1 MGRIATRIAALG
13 LQLPPA
19 LVVPDDTTL
28 PFAFAHRVGN
38 RVLIAGHGPQG
49 NDGKLVGPF
58 GKVGAEVDVDAAR
71 HAAGL
76 TALSMLASVQ
86 AEIGDLDRIAGWTR
100 VFGMVNS
107 APGFH
112 AQPEVING
120 FSEVIYQI
128 FGTEVGRHAR
138 TAIGVAEL
146 PWNLSVEIE
155 GELVLEG

>member
-13 LQLPPA
+13 LQLPPP
-19 LVVPDDTTL
+19 LVAPDGTTL
-28 PFAFAHRVGN
+28 PFAFAQRVGN

-49 NDGKLVGPF
+49 PDGTLAGPF
-58 GKVGAEVDVDAAR
+58 GKVGAEVDPAAAR

-120 FSEVIYQI
+120 FSEIIHLI
-128 FGTEVGRHAR
+128 FGAEAGRHVR
-138 TAIGVAEL
+138 SAIGVAEL
-146 PWNLSVEIE
+146 PWNLAVEIE
-155 GELVLEG
+155 GELVIAG

>member
-1 MGRIATRIAALG
+1 MGRITDRIAALG
-13 LQLPPA
+13 LQLPPP
-19 LVVPDDTTL
+19 LIIPDGADL
-28 PFAFAHRVGN
+28 PFAFAHRVGT

-49 NDGKLVGPF
+49 SDGTLVGPF
-58 GKVGAEVDVDAAR
+58 GKVGTEVDISAAR

-76 TALSMLASVQ
+76 TGLSMLASVQ
-86 AEIGDLDRIAGWTR
+86 AEIGDLDRIVGWGR

-120 FSEVIYQI
+120 FSEIIYRI
-128 FGTEVGRHAR
+128 FGTDIGRHVR
-138 TAIGVAEL
+138 SAIGVAEL

-155 GELVLEG
+155 GELLIDG

>member
-1 MGRIATRIAALG
+1 MGRITARIAALG
-13 LQLPPA
+13 LQLPLP
-19 LVVPDDTTL
+19 LVVPDDASL
-28 PFAFAHRVGN
+28 PFAFAQRVGN
-38 RVLIAGHGPQG
+38 RVLIAGHGAQCP
-49 NDGKLVGPF
+49 DGTLAGPF
-58 GKVGAEVDVDAAR
+58 GKVGADVEVAAAR

-86 AEIGDLDRIAGWTR
+86 AEIGDLDRITGWTR

-120 FSEVIYQI
+120 FSELVYLI
-128 FGTEVGRHAR
+128 FGAEVGRHVR
-138 TAIGVAEL
+138 SAIGVAEL

-155 GELVLEG
+155 GEVVIDG

>member
-1 MGRIATRIAALG
+1 MGRITDRIAALG

-19 LVVPDDTTL
+19 LIVPDDTDL

-49 NDGKLVGPF
+49 GDGSLVGPF
-58 GKVGAEVDVDAAR
+58 GKVGVEVEVAAAR

-86 AEIGDLDRIAGWTR
+86 AEIGDLDRIIGWTR

-112 AQPEVING
+112 GQPEVING
-120 FSEVIYQI
+120 FSETIYRI
-128 FGTEVGRHAR
+128 FGVDTGRHVRSAV
-138 TAIGVAEL
+138 GVAEL

-155 GELVLEG
+155 GELLIDG